1 MSVNIGIVGLPNAGK
16 STIFNALTSSQVPAE
31 NFPFCTIDPSTG
43 VVALPDRRLDKIV
56 EIHRPK
62 KTVPTHVEFVDIAGL
77 VKNASQGEGLGN
89 QFLSHIRQTD
99 AIAQVVRCFDDDNII
114 HVHGKVDPKE
124 DIEVVQ
130 TELMLADLDSVA
142 KKISRQ
148 EKLVKTGDKMIV
160 LQVDVLKRLN
170 QHLESG
176 KMARHFSRNDKE
188 DPFIRELNLLTDKPL
203 LYIANVGDEMEN
215 GHVATLR
222 KIATSEKSEVVVL
235 SGKMESELA
244 QLESAERAEFLKEM
258 GLEEPGLDRLA
269 HSGYRLLNLITYFT
283 AGEKEARAWT
293 IRKGTKAPQAAGVI
307 HSDFE
312 KGFIRAEIY
321 AFNDLV
327 ACGSEAAVKAA
338 GKYRS
343 EGKEYVMQDGDIVLF
358 RFNV

>member
-1 MSVNIGIVGLPNAGK
+1 MGLNIGIVGLPNAGK

-43 VVALPDRRLDKIV
+43 VVALPDSRLDKIV

-99 AIAQVVRCFDDDNII
+99 AIAQVVRCFDDDNIV

-130 TELMLADLDSVA
+130 TELILADLDSVS
-142 KKISRQ
+142 KKLGRQ
-148 EKLVKTGDKMIV
+148 EKMVKTADKMV
-160 LQVDVLKRLN
+160 LLQVDVLKRLN
-170 QHLESG
+170 AHLESG
-176 KMARHFSRNDKE
+176 KPARSFQRIDKE
-188 DPFIRELNLLTDKPL
+188 EPFIRELSLLTEKPV
-203 LYIANVGDEMEN
+203 LYVANTDDGLENHHVAAVREIAEMEGN
-215 GHVATLR
+215 
-222 KIATSEKSEVVVL
+222 EVVVL
-235 SGKMESELA
+235 SGKTEAEIA
-244 QLESAERAEFLKEM
+244 QLDQSDRKEFLKEL
-258 GLEEPGLDRLA
+258 GLKEPGLDRLA
-269 HSGYRLLNLITYFT
+269 HTGYKLLNLITYFT

-293 IRKGTKAPQAAGVI
+293 IHQGTKAPQAAGVI

-321 AFNDLV
+321 SFDDLV

-343 EGKEYVMQDGDIVLF
+343 EGKEYVMKDGDIVLF